1 TVDHGRPSEDR
12 VPLEQVLALDQHDVV
27 ASERLEG
34 VRAAV
39 VPGVQQLAGTPY
51 EIHDAS
57 IKKAGR
63 GDRDR
68 EEQGSRPS
76 RPAQA
81 RKSLRQGGCLLPL
94 SGIAKP
100 IFSPL
105 PVEFRLNR
113 SVDP

>member
-1 TVDHGRPSEDR
+1 MLGPE
-12 VPLEQVLALDQHDVV
+12 VPLDQGPGAL
-27 ASERLEG
+27 
-34 VRAAV
+34 
-39 VPGVQQLAGTPY
+39 QQG
-51 EIHDAS
+51 AS

-81 RKSLRQGGCLLPL
+81 RKSLRQGGCLSPL
-94 SGIAKP
+94 SVIAGA

-105 PVEFRLNR
+105 PSRFQSTDRLTSITRQR
-113 SVDP
+113 SEVDGHVLGLEVLLDALVAALAAEA